1 MTTTTSVQQVPEVG
15 GAPEAPSATDPVG
28 RGRVRFVRAV
38 VVGLVAV
45 GIPYLWI
52 LWDLWTGTFNALRSV
67 SPSDFYDLQGHAML
81 SGRFS
86 VPDGSLGIEA
96 FLHDGHQYTYF
107 GIFPSIIRLPVLALT
122 HSFDGRLTAPSMLA
136 AWVVTGVLA
145 SLLLWRV
152 RIQIRGEA
160 VVGVAE
166 AVCCGILVAAV
177 NGSVLLYLAAS
188 PKVSH
193 EDLAWSVALTLG
205 ALFALVGVAER
216 PSGRRMALCAIF
228 VVCAALDRSPT
239 GYACI
244 VATLLV
250 AGWFGLGRGGSD
262 RRRSA
267 VPLVVIAVGALVL
280 DGVVNWAKLGM
291 PFGLS
296 EANQVWTQV
305 NAHRRLYLASNGGN
319 AFALHYLP
327 STLVAYLQPFGI
339 SVSTHFPFF
348 SLPTG
353 VAGPVGTV
361 VLDQTYPTASVP
373 ASWPLLFV
381 LGVWGVVTAF
391 RPHPVGRVQPLR
403 LLLVATAA
411 GTAGVLLF
419 GYIADRYLADFLPFF
434 ALAAMI
440 GMVDVWRRFD
450 GRDRRARSLVVAV
463 AAVLG
468 VFGLWVNIGAAV
480 TPSAQWTTAQ
490 AKAFVSL
497 QRSLGGT
504 PAVERGATLPYWA
517 PAGTLFAPGDCS
529 GLYVSTG
536 FDYSTV
542 PGEQLEHETWDT
554 VEEPADSVH
563 YVQVT
568 WDGPVVPGG
577 PPVTVATYGTTRVE
591 LEPTGTDRVRLAVR
605 GPDLPDLS
613 FPPTTTAPVTV
624 EPGKPYNVEI
634 VTDPELHSIVAGG
647 IGVGVQYPLPGT
659 GPFALGAGPGI
670 TVVGRSRGTAPS
682 NLCRQLAG
690 SSGRR

>member
-1 MTTTTSVQQVPEVG
+1 MTTSTVQEEPVVG
-15 GAPEAPSATDPVG
+15 ADAATPAGAPPDG
-28 RGRVRFVRAV
+28 RSRTRFVRAV
-38 VVGLVAV
+38 VVALVAV

-52 LWDLWTGTFNALRSV
+52 LWDLWTGTADPLRAV
-67 SPSDFYDLQGHAML
+67 SPSNFYDLQGHAML
-81 SGRFS
+81 SGHLY
-86 VPDGSLGIEA
+86 VPAGSLGIEA
-96 FLHDGHQYTYF
+96 FLNGGHQYTYF
-107 GIFPSIIRLPVLALT
+107 GIFPSLIRLPVLALT

-136 AWVVTGVLA
+136 AWIVTGILT

-177 NGSVLLYLAAS
+177 NGSVLLYLAAT

-193 EDLAWSVALTLG
+193 EDLAWSVALTVG

-216 PSGRRMALCAIF
+216 PSGRRMALAALF

-244 VATLLV
+244 LATFLL
-250 AGWFGLGRGGSD
+250 AAWFALGRSGPD
-262 RRRSA
+262 TRRRA
-267 VPLVVIAVGALVL
+267 VPLTAIAVGALALGGLV
-280 DGVVNWAKLGM
+280 DWAKLGM

-296 EANQVWTQV
+296 EANQVWTQI

-327 STLVAYLQPFGI
+327 STLVAYLQPAGI
-339 SVSTHFPFF
+339 SVSAHFPFL

-353 VAGPVGTV
+353 PARAVGAV

-373 ASWPLLFV
+373 ASWPLLFL

-391 RPHPVGRVQPLR
+391 RPRPVGRVQPLR

-440 GMVDVWRRFD
+440 GMVDVWRRLD
-450 GRDRRARSLVVAV
+450 GRGRRARSAVVAV
-463 AAVLG
+463 VAVVG
-468 VFGLWVNIGAAV
+468 AFGLWVNIGAAV
-480 TPSAQWTTAQ
+480 TPSALWTATQ
-490 AKAFVSL
+490 AKGFVAA

-504 PAVERGATLPYWA
+504 PTVERGATLPYWA
-517 PAGTLFAPGDCS
+517 PAGTLFATGDCS
-529 GLYVSTG
+529 GLYVSSG
-536 FDYSTV
+536 FDYATV

-554 VEEPADSVH
+554 VQGPADSSH
-563 YVQVT
+563 SLEVT
-568 WDGPVVPGG
+568 WNGPITAGG
-577 PPVTVATYGTTRVE
+577 RPATIATYGTTRVE
-591 LEPTGTDRVRLAVR
+591 LEPVGTDRVRLTLR
-605 GPDLPDLS
+605 GPDLADLS
-613 FPPTTTAPVTV
+613 FPPTTTAPVTM
-624 EPGKPYNVEI
+624 EPGRPYGFTI
-634 VTDPELHSIVAGG
+634 VTDPELHSIEVGG
-647 IGVGVQYPLPGT
+647 IGVGLQYPLPGS
-659 GPFALGAGPGI
+659 GPFAPGTGPEA
-670 TVVGRSRGTAPS
+670 TVVARTPATAPDD
-682 NLCRQLAG
+682 LCRQLTG
-690 SSGRR
+690 SARRR